1 MELGKRAGAAE
12 RSRQVCDIA
21 IKLFLEHGYDNT
33 PMSLIAKE
41 AGLTKAGIYH
51 HFESKQHLLHAV
63 HKQLLEERLR
73 PIILKAR
80 EIAKPQERLRTFI
93 MDLCLLLT
101 SDFAARILVSESRG
115 LSPEQ
120 FTDIG
125 KVWKEEL
132 NLVRDAI
139 VELGEIHARIVHR
152 YIHQAKLLG
161 RHAKRAGFPLQ
172 IGEHPI
178 EGRIRVHRARYRE
191 THIAARKHLAILRV
205 AVVGHHDIAGGRG
218 HIARAVR
225 RREHDFVGT
234 R

>member
-139 VELGEIHARIVHR
+139 VELQGA
-152 YIHQAKLLG
+152 G
-161 RHAKRAGFPLQ
+161 R
-172 IGEHPI
+172 
-178 EGRIRVHRARYRE
+178 
-191 THIAARKHLAILRV
+191 
-205 AVVGHHDIAGGRG
+205 
-218 HIARAVR
+218 VR
-225 RREHDFVGT
+225 RDVNPTFAAFGAIGMCSWVLYWFDNKRPESAPEVARTFASTFLDGLLD
-234 R
+234 RRDGADAADASRRQD